1 MPKTNFW
8 FTTFEIEGVTR
19 DITDFDPSQSREDIV
34 RESIREYVRTN
45 EAVTESSTG
54 KWYFGAIDD
63 RGDTILGKFGK
74 EYTDETSQYDEERG
88 DFVDDVGASIDAQY
102 SMFILHFPQNLLVY
116 NTRNRVG
123 YKQFPRNF
131 AKGYNET
138 HGGQM
143 NVEPLRNT
151 ADIDTVIS
159 EHRVFDAEFE
169 LEPSNPGSE
178 PEWEAID
185 NSIHEMV
192 ADSLDIEVEALEGSG
207 LNFDEELLSQILEMS
222 KTEYGEF
229 EVYYDED
236 GYVKKI
242 TSGEGEPIVQREPE
256 PEGLGGLSELSTQ
269 LINYASTFID

>member
-1 MPKTNFW
+1 MAKTNFW
-8 FTTFEIEGVTR
+8 FATFKIENVTR
-19 DITDFDPSQSREDIV
+19 DLTDLDRTKSREDII
-34 RESIREYVRTN
+34 RESLQEYVRTN

-63 RGDTILGKFGK
+63 RGDTILGQFGK

-88 DFVDDVGASIDAQY
+88 RFVDEAGASIDAQY
-102 SMFILHFPQNLLVY
+102 SMFILHFPTQLIIY

-123 YKQFPRNF
+123 YKQFLRNF
-131 AKGYNET
+131 TKGYNEK

-143 NVEPLRNT
+143 RTEPLRNT
-151 ADIDTVIS
+151 ADVDTVIS

-169 LEPSNPGSE
+169 LEPSNPSSE
-178 PEWEAID
+178 PEWEALD
-185 NSIHEMV
+185 DSIHEMV
-192 ADSLDIEVEALEGSG
+192 ADRLGIEVEAIEGSD

-229 EVYYDED
+229 EIYYDED

-242 TSGEGEPIVQREPE
+242 TSGEGEPIVQRETE
-256 PEGLGGLSELSTQ
+256 PEGLGGLAELSSQ